1 MYAAGLTHTG
11 QVRSQNQDAIFVSAD
26 AVGPLPNLFVVA
38 DGMGGHKAGDV
49 ASRQAVER
57 FTKYI
62 REMPKPDKPADDYI
76 GLLLSVAERIN
87 GELFGLARANPEEM
101 HGMGTTFIA
110 CVIEDGRADFVH
122 VGDGR
127 AYAVTPDR
135 IIQFSD
141 DHTYAEE
148 MFRAGE
154 ITAEE
159 ARMHPK
165 RHHLTR
171 VLGFDPHVELDGF
184 SRALE
189 EITSILLCTD
199 GLSNMLDDGQMMEIV
214 NREGYV
220 EVRTQALVDE
230 ANARGGSDNISAVLI
245 DLRERERP

>member
-11 QVRSQNQDAIFVSAD
+11 QVRSQNQDAFFISTE

-57 FTKYI
+57 FCKHMAN
-62 REMPKPDKPADDYI
+62 MPKPEAPADNYVYM
-76 GLLLSVAERIN
+76 LLSAAVQTN
-87 GELFGLARANPEEM
+87 GELFELARANPEDM

-110 CVIEDGRADFVH
+110 CVIENGRADFVH
-122 VGDGR
+122 VGDSR
-127 AYAVTPDR
+127 AYAVYTDR
-135 IIQFSD
+135 IVQLTY

-159 ARMHPK
+159 ARAHPK

-171 VLGFDPHVELDGF
+171 VLGFDPNVELDGF
-184 SRALE
+184 SQNVEGVA
-189 EITSILLCTD
+189 SVLLCTD
-199 GLSNMLDDGQMMEIV
+199 GLSNMLDDPDLMKTVSQNGHPEA
-214 NREGYV
+214 RA
-220 EVRTQALVDE
+220 QALVDE
-230 ANARGGSDNISAVLI
+230 ANTRGGPDNISAVLI
-245 DLRERERP
+245 DLLKGAIQ

>member
-26 AVGPLPNLFVVA
+26 AVGPLPNLFIVA

-49 ASRQAVER
+49 ASNQAVER
-57 FTKYI
+57 FHKYI
-62 REMPKPDKPADDYI
+62 SEMPKPKEPADSYI
-76 GLLLSVAERIN
+76 QLLYSVAERIN
-87 GELFGLARANPEEM
+87 RELFELARAHPEEM

-110 CVIEDGRADFVH
+110 CVIEGGRADFVH
-122 VGDGR
+122 VGDSR
-127 AYAVTPDR
+127 VYAVTPEG
-135 IIQFSD
+135 IEQFSN

-171 VLGFDPHVELDGF
+171 VLGFDPYVELDGF
-184 SRALE
+184 SRNLE
-189 EITSILLCTD
+189 GISSVLLCTD
-199 GLSNMLDDGQMMEIV
+199 GLSNMMDDGQLMKIV

-220 EVRTQALVDE
+220 EIRVQVLVDE

-245 DLRERERP
+245 DLREGTQQ